1 MSKKGMARPDEHIS
15 SDNEAARVPLI
26 QGRAKHGEVKANP
39 IIAGTEGPSLKVYHT
54 KPFPK
59 EQQEKPVPG
68 VYPVIDTDL
77 GRDNVENDLTAAD
90 IQDMR

>member
-1 MSKKGMARPDEHIS
+1 MSKKGMARPDEHTS
-15 SDNEAARVPLI
+15 SENEAARVPLI

-54 KPFPK
+54 KPF
-59 EQQEKPVPG
+59 QQEKPVPK